1 MFTYSFFEII
11 LWKIYESLN
20 DGLFTIEKIVPDVN
34 NAILIEFIN
43 DSVNDQRSV
52 WINKQIFFSL
62 LNIIFFS

>member
-11 LWKIYESLN
+11 LCKIYESLN
-20 DGLFTIEKIVPDVN
+20 DGLFIIEKIVPDVN

-52 WINKQIFFSL
+52 
-62 LNIIFFS
+62 